1 MAPFCGACMQFDFS
15 KYVRIRNLRP
25 LNYLKKKKKDEM
37 VRLKGGVRG
46 MGTLFGA
53 LLLLLFVGTAYGARE
68 DRPLWVRYPAVS
80 PDGRNVAF
88 CYRGVLFVVPTAG
101 GEARALTTG
110 TDYAAGP
117 IWSPDGKQ
125 IAYEGHRYGNADIFL
140 LPIEGGAPTRLT
152 THSTWETPL
161 AFNAAGDSIYF
172 RAMYTPDA
180 RSGGFYT
187 GWTKPLYRMSI
198 KGGDPVLQLTHPLA
212 ALDVSK
218 DGKRVIFED
227 LKGNED
233 PFRKHHVSSIT
244 RDIWSYDKASGKVSI
259 LIERPG
265 EDRNPIFSP
274 DGSGFY
280 FLSERDGGSMN
291 VYKATL
297 ANPTAATAI
306 TSFEKNPVRN
316 LTSSSDGLLCFS
328 YDGEIYTMREGAAP
342 QRLSVSV
349 NYPNEEFP
357 VQNITYRRGADEAS
371 LSPDGKEVALVVRGD
386 IFVTSV
392 EYGVTRRITNTPTQ
406 ERSVSFSPD
415 GRTLVYA
422 GERDGS
428 WNLYTTKIT
437 RKEEPNFSGA
447 TELTESVLLKNG
459 KQNFQPLFS
468 PDGKEVAFLQDR
480 TKLMV
485 INVASKAVR
494 EITDGSQNYSYAD
507 GDLSFD
513 WSPDGKWLTL
523 DYVAKKRWPNND
535 IGVVSAA
542 GGQPIINI
550 TQSGY
555 TEGEP
560 KFMMNG
566 DMIMWFSDRLGLRQ
580 HASWGAQQDVFAFFT
595 TKEAYD
601 KFMRSKFEDDLA
613 KSAKDEKDDEASE
626 DDSKGKKDKKGKKKD
641 DGKAK
646 KDEKK
651 SIKIEFDRPEDR
663 IVRLTVNSA
672 SISDALVTP
681 DGKSL
686 YYLAQFE
693 DRYNL
698 WKVDLKEREAKKV
711 LNLEV
716 GGGSLSFD
724 KDAKNILVATGS
736 SLIKVKV
743 SDHSRKN
750 VSYAARFELRAP
762 QEREYMF
769 EHAWQQVKD
778 KFYRSDIHGVDWNY
792 YHDTYKKFLPH
803 INNNYDFADMLS
815 EMLGELNASHTGS
828 GYRGSPSEQPAI
840 TASLG
845 LFYDANYK
853 GKGLKVTEVLIGGPF
868 DKAASKVKPGTIIT
882 RIDGEEVESLASL
895 PALLDRMVGERVR
908 VDYQG
913 GSEVV
918 KPISLGEERNLLYNR
933 WVDQRRKEVDSLS
946 KGRLGYVHVRSMDG
960 DSYRAVY
967 EGLFGRYNDREGV
980 VIDTRYNGGG
990 HLHEDIEVLFSGTK
1004 YLDQVPREHM
1014 VSEQPRKRWKK
1025 PSVMLIGE
1033 ANYSNA
1039 HGTPWVYKTQKVG
1052 KLVGMPVPG
1061 TMTSVWWETQIDR
1074 SLYFG
1079 VPIVGYVD
1087 ANGNYLENQQLEP
1100 DVKVRMDY
1108 QKLSQGHDT
1117 QLEKAVEVLLQEC
1130 DSVKA
1135 TSPWTAIDAKYS
1147 K

>member
-1 MAPFCGACMQFDFS
+1 
-15 KYVRIRNLRP
+15 
-25 LNYLKKKKKDEM
+25 M
-37 VRLKGGVRG
+37 VKQKRCLLGVG
-46 MGTLFGA
+46 S
-53 LLLLLFVGTAYGARE
+53 LLSVLFVFLSIVPSLGAQE
-68 DRPLWVRYPAVS
+68 VRPLWLRYPAVS
-80 PDGRNVAF
+80 PDGKNVAF
-88 CYRGVLFVVPTAG
+88 CYRGVLFVVPATG
-101 GEARALTTG
+101 GAAKAITTG
-110 TDYAAGP
+110 SDYVASP
-117 IWSPDGKQ
+117 IWTPDGKQ

-140 LPIEGGAPTRLT
+140 ISVEGGEPTRLT
-152 THSTWETPL
+152 THSTWETPM
-161 AFNAAGDSIYF
+161 AFNATGDSIYF
-172 RAMYTPDA
+172 RALYMPEVKN
-180 RSGGFYT
+180 GGFYT
-187 GWTKPLYRMSI
+187 GWTKPLYRISI
-198 KGGDPVLQLTHPLA
+198 KGGDPVFQQAHPMA

-218 DGKRVIFED
+218 DGNRVLFED

-233 PFRKHHVSSIT
+233 PFRKHHVSSIS
-244 RDIWSYDKASGKVSI
+244 RDIWLYNKASGKVEI
-259 LIERPG
+259 LVERAG
-265 EDRNPIFSP
+265 EDRNPRFAP
-274 DGSGFY
+274 DGEGFY
-280 FLSERDGGSMN
+280 FLSERNGGAMN

-297 ANPTAATAI
+297 ANPTAATAV
-306 TSFEKNPVRN
+306 TTFEKNPVRSLSVASN
-316 LTSSSDGLLCFS
+316 GLLCFS
-328 YDGEIYTMREGAAP
+328 YDGEIYTMREGATP

-349 NYPNEEFP
+349 NFPNEEFELR
-357 VQNITYRRGADEAS
+357 NITYRSGASEAC
-371 LSPDGKEVALVVRGD
+371 LSPDGKEVALVIRGD
-386 IFVTSV
+386 IFVASV
-392 EYGVTRRITNTPTQ
+392 EHGVTRRITNTPSQ
-406 ERSVSFSPD
+406 ERSVDFSAD

-428 WNLYTTKIT
+428 WNLYTATIA

-447 TELTESVLLKNG
+447 TEITESVLLQNG

-494 EITDGSQNYSYAD
+494 EITDGRLNYSYSD

-523 DYVAKKRWPNND
+523 DYVAKYRWPNND
-535 IGVVSAA
+535 VGIVSAA

-555 TEGEP
+555 TDGAP

-566 DMIMWFSDRLGLRQ
+566 DMIIWLTDRLGLRE

-601 KFMRSKFEDDLA
+601 KFMRSKFEDELVEAAD
-613 KSAKDEKDDEASE
+613 KDSKDAANE
-626 DDSKGKKDKKGKKKD
+626 DDSKEKKGKKK
-641 DGKAK
+641 GKEKAK
-646 KDEKK
+646 DNKDDKK
-651 SIKIEFDRPEDR
+651 AIKIEFARPEDR

-672 SISDALVTP
+672 NISDALVTP

-693 DRYNL
+693 DKFNL

-716 GGGSLSFD
+716 GWGSLSFD
-724 KDAKNILVATGS
+724 KDAKHMLVATGNS
-736 SLIKVKV
+736 VIRVKV
-743 SDHSRKN
+743 SDHSKKN

-778 KFYRSDIHGVDWNY
+778 KFYRTDLHGVDWNY

-828 GYRGSPSEQPAI
+828 GYRGSSSVQPAS

-845 LFYDANYK
+845 LFYDASYK
-853 GKGLKVTEVLIGGPF
+853 GNGLRVAEVLIGGPF
-868 DKAASKVKPGTIIT
+868 DKADSKVKPGTIIT
-882 RIDGEEVESLASL
+882 RIAGEEVESLASL
-895 PALLDRMVGERVR
+895 PALLDRTTGERIR

-918 KPISLGEERNLLYNR
+918 KPISLGTQRELLYQR
-933 WVDQRRKEVDSLS
+933 WVEQRRHEVDSLS
-946 KGRLGYVHVRSMDG
+946 KGRLGYVHIRSMNG
-960 DSYRAVY
+960 GSYRDVY
-967 EGLFGRYNDREGV
+967 DNLFGLYNDREGV
-980 VIDTRYNGGG
+980 VVDTRYNGGG
-990 HLHEDIEVLFSGTK
+990 HLHEDIEVLFSGKK
-1004 YLDQVPREHM
+1004 YLDQVPREQM
-1014 VSEQPRKRWKK
+1014 AGSQPRKRWTK
-1025 PSVMLIGE
+1025 PSVMLISE

-1039 HGTPWVYKTQKVG
+1039 HGTPWVYKTQNIG

-1061 TMTSVWWETQIDR
+1061 TMTSVWWETQIDN

-1079 VPIVGYVD
+1079 VPIVGYID
-1087 ANGNYLENQQLEP
+1087 STDRYLENQQLEP
-1100 DVKVRMDY
+1100 DVKVRLDY
-1108 QKLSQGHDT
+1108 QKLRGGHDT
-1117 QLEKAVEVLLQEC
+1117 QIEKAVEVLLQEC
-1130 DSVKA
+1130 DAVKA
-1135 TSPWTAIDAKYS
+1135 KSPWTAIDAKYQ